1 MDRRTL
7 LWTITAFF
15 GATVAFNL
23 VANLTEDESTAVR
36 LVLQLAVLAVIVAV
50 IVLVVRRQGRD

>member
-7 LWTITAFF
+7 LWTLTAFF

-23 VANLTEDESTAVR
+23 VANLTEGESAGVR
-36 LVLQLAVLAVIVAV
+36 LALQLLTLALVVGLIVAV
-50 IVLVVRRQGRD
+50 VRRRDQG

>member
-23 VANLTEDESTAVR
+23 VANLTEDESTTVR

>member
-7 LWTITAFF
+7 LWTLTAFF

-23 VANLTEDESTAVR
+23 VANLTADESTGVR
-36 LVLQLAVLAVIVAV
+36 LALQLLTLVLVVGL
-50 IVLVVRRQGRD
+50 IVLVVRRQNRG

>member
-7 LWTITAFF
+7 LWTLTAFF

-23 VANLTEDESTAVR
+23 VANLTDGESTGVR
-36 LVLQLAVLAVIVAV
+36 LALQLVTLVLVVGL
-50 IVLVVRRQGRD
+50 IVLVVRRQDRG

>member
-7 LWTITAFF
+7 LWTLTAFF

-23 VANLTEDESTAVR
+23 VNTLAEDEPTGTR
-36 LVLQLAVLAVIVAV
+36 LALQFATLVVVVVV
-50 IVLVVRRQGRD
+50 IVLLVRRFNRG